1 MKEKNLMKKIIKIA
15 KVVLIFALLF
25 NFQILSATNTWFSK
39 NKTYS
44 EQIKFKGISY
54 KLPEGDWEVANK
66 YDWHI
71 MGIQG
76 DGVTL
81 VLIENNTIKSLMEFN
96 SVTTSGKR
104 QGLVSQILD
113 RAYFNG
119 PTDGCYEKSEYY
131 LVKTWR
137 QGMAVNCLRI
147 RHIDLKKEMYNP
159 DYKPNA
165 DGFSEPYYMAGF
177 KHFVKKRKLKIP
189 KILISSQHGYMSPS
203 HGGRT
208 QLVYL
213 DRNPEFF
220 NVGKTLVGDENN
232 SEYHQANLTKYPKK
246 KKLIEDIIQ
255 KSFVYH
261 KNFEKKLKVK
271 DHQKLDLGIINNKK
285 MKLKNKSIVS
295 ELEKL
300 NALFKS
306 GAISKKE
313 FEAAK
318 KKLLK

>member
-1 MKEKNLMKKIIKIA
+1 MKKIIKTLKFLLA
-15 KVVLIFALLF
+15 FSLIF
-25 NFQILSATNTWFSK
+25 NFQSLSATNTWFSK

-44 EQIKFKGISY
+44 GQIKFKGISY

-71 MGIQG
+71 MGIAG

-81 VLIENNTIKSLMEFN
+81 VLIENNTIKSLMEFG

-104 QGLVSQILD
+104 QSLVSQILD

-131 LVKTWR
+131 LVKIWR
-137 QGMAVNCLRI
+137 EGMAANCLRI
-147 RHIDLKKEMYNP
+147 RHIDLKKEMNNP
-159 DYKPNA
+159 DYKVDA
-165 DGFSEPYYMAGF
+165 DGYSEPYYYAGF
-177 KHFVKKRKLKIP
+177 KNFIKKRKLTIP

-208 QLVYL
+208 QVVYL

-220 NVGKTLVGDENN
+220 NVGETLIGDENN
-232 SEYHQANLTKYPKK
+232 SEYHKANLTKYPKK
-246 KKLIEDIIQ
+246 KKLIDEIIQ
-255 KSFVYH
+255 QSFVYH
-261 KNFEKKLKVK
+261 RNFEEKLKVK
-271 DHQKLDLGIINNKK
+271 DHQRLDLGITENKK
-285 MKLKNKSIVS
+285 KENQNKSIVS
-295 ELEKL
+295 ELQKL
-300 NALFKS
+300 NDLFKS
-306 GAISKKE
+306 GVITKQE
-313 FEAAK
+313 FETAK

>member
-1 MKEKNLMKKIIKIA
+1 MKKIIKIA
-15 KVVLIFALLF
+15 KIIFVFAFLF
-25 NFQILSATNTWFSK
+25 NFQSLFATNTWFSK

-44 EQIKFKGISY
+44 GQVKFKGISY

-76 DGVTL
+76 AGVTL

-113 RAYFNG
+113 RAYFSG

-131 LVKTWR
+131 LVKVWR

-159 DYKPNA
+159 DYKIDA
-165 DGFSEPYYMAGF
+165 DGFAEPYYMAGF

-189 KILISSQHGYMSPS
+189 KILISSQHAYMSPS

-208 QLVYL
+208 QLVYM
-213 DRNPEFF
+213 DRNPEFL
-220 NVGKTLVGDENN
+220 NVGKTLSGDENN
-232 SEYHQANLTKYPKK
+232 SEYHQSNLSKHPKK
-246 KKLIEDIIQ
+246 KKLIDEIIQ
-255 KSFVYH
+255 QSFVYH
-261 KNFEKKLKVK
+261 RNFEDKLKAK
-271 DHQKLDLGIINNKK
+271 DYQRLDLGFVENKK
-285 MKLKNKSIVS
+285 KENKDKSIVS

-300 NALFKS
+300 NDLFKS
-306 GAISKKE
+306 GAITKKE

>member
-1 MKEKNLMKKIIKIA
+1 MKKIIKTLRFLLSIS
-15 KVVLIFALLF
+15 LIFH
-25 NFQILSATNTWFSK
+25 FQSLSASNTWFSK

-44 EQIKFKGISY
+44 GQIKFKGISY

-71 MGIQG
+71 MGIAG

-81 VLIENNTIKSLMEFN
+81 VLIENNTIKSLMEFG

-104 QGLVSQILD
+104 QSLVSQILD

-131 LVKTWR
+131 LVKIWR
-137 QGMAVNCLRI
+137 EGMAANCLRI
-147 RHIDLKKEMYNP
+147 RHIDLKKEMNNP
-159 DYKPNA
+159 DYKVDA
-165 DGFSEPYYMAGF
+165 DGYSEPYYYAGF
-177 KHFVKKRKLKIP
+177 KNFIKKRKLRIP

-208 QLVYL
+208 QVVYL
-213 DRNPEFF
+213 DRNPEFL
-220 NVGKTLVGDENN
+220 NVGETLIGDENN
-232 SEYHQANLTKYPKK
+232 SEYHKANLTKYPKK
-246 KKLIEDIIQ
+246 KKLIDEIIQ
-255 KSFVYH
+255 QSFVYH
-261 KNFEKKLKVK
+261 RNFEEKLKVK
-271 DHQKLDLGIINNKK
+271 DHQRLDLDITENKK
-285 MKLKNKSIVS
+285 KENQNKSIVS
-295 ELEKL
+295 ELQKL
-300 NALFKS
+300 NDLFKS
-306 GAISKKE
+306 GVITKQE

>member
-1 MKEKNLMKKIIKIA
+1 MKKIIKTLRLLLSIS
-15 KVVLIFALLF
+15 LIFH
-25 NFQILSATNTWFSK
+25 FQSLSASNTWFSK

-44 EQIKFKGISY
+44 GQIKFKGISY

-71 MGIQG
+71 MGIAG

-81 VLIENNTIKSLMEFN
+81 VLIENNTIKSLMEFG

-104 QGLVSQILD
+104 QSLVSQILD

-131 LVKTWR
+131 LVKIWR
-137 QGMAVNCLRI
+137 EGMAANCLRI
-147 RHIDLKKEMYNP
+147 RHIDLKKEMNNP
-159 DYKPNA
+159 DYKVDA
-165 DGFSEPYYMAGF
+165 DGYSEPYYSAGF
-177 KHFVKKRKLKIP
+177 KNFIKKRKLTIP

-208 QLVYL
+208 QVVYL
-213 DRNPEFF
+213 DRNPEFL
-220 NVGKTLVGDENN
+220 NVGETLIGDENN
-232 SEYHQANLTKYPKK
+232 SEYHKANLTKYPKK
-246 KKLIEDIIQ
+246 KKLIDEIIQ
-255 KSFVYH
+255 QSFVYH
-261 KNFEKKLKVK
+261 RNFEEKLKVK
-271 DHQKLDLGIINNKK
+271 DHQRLDLGINENKQK
-285 MKLKNKSIVS
+285 ENQNKSIVS
-295 ELEKL
+295 ELQKL
-300 NALFKS
+300 NDLFKS
-306 GAISKKE
+306 GVITKQE

>member
-1 MKEKNLMKKIIKIA
+1 MKKIIKTLKFLLA
-15 KVVLIFALLF
+15 FSLIF
-25 NFQILSATNTWFSK
+25 NFQSLSATNTFFSK

-44 EQIKFKGISY
+44 GQIKFKGISY
-54 KLPEGDWEVANK
+54 KLPEGDWELANK

-71 MGIQG
+71 MGIAG

-81 VLIENNTIKSLMEFN
+81 VLIENNTIKSLMEFG

-104 QGLVSQILD
+104 QSLVSQILD

-131 LVKTWR
+131 LVKIWR
-137 QGMAVNCLRI
+137 EGMAANCLRI
-147 RHIDLKKEMYNP
+147 RHIDLKKEMNNP
-159 DYKPNA
+159 DYKVDA
-165 DGFSEPYYMAGF
+165 DGYSEPYYYAGF
-177 KHFVKKRKLKIP
+177 KNFIKKRKLRIP

-208 QLVYL
+208 QVVYL

-220 NVGKTLVGDENN
+220 NVGETLIGDENN
-232 SEYHQANLTKYPKK
+232 SEYHKANLTKYPKK
-246 KKLIEDIIQ
+246 KKLIDEIIQ
-255 KSFVYH
+255 QSFVYH
-261 KNFEKKLKVK
+261 RNFEEKLKVK
-271 DHQKLDLGIINNKK
+271 DHQRLDLGITENKK
-285 MKLKNKSIVS
+285 KENQNKSIVS
-295 ELEKL
+295 ELQKL
-300 NALFKS
+300 NDLFKS
-306 GAISKKE
+306 GVITKQE

>member
-1 MKEKNLMKKIIKIA
+1 MKNIINSFKIIFIF
-15 KVVLIFALLF
+15 LIFL
-25 NFQILSATNTWFSK
+25 NSQNLSATNTWFSK

-44 EQIKFKGISY
+44 GQIKFKGISY

-104 QGLVSQILD
+104 QGLVSGYLNRI
-113 RAYFNG
+113 YFNA

-131 LVKTWR
+131 LVKVWKK
-137 QGMAVNCLRI
+137 GMAANCLRI
-147 RHIDLKKEMYNP
+147 RHIDLKKEMYDP
-159 DYKPNA
+159 DYTYEE
-165 DGFSEPYYMAGF
+165 GFAEPYYMAGF
-177 KHFVKKRKLKIP
+177 KYFIKKRKLKIP
-189 KILISSQHGYMSPS
+189 KILISSQHAYMSPS

-213 DRNPEFF
+213 DRNPEFL
-220 NVGKTLVGDENN
+220 NVGKTLIGDENN
-232 SEYHQANLTKYPKK
+232 SEYHKANLTKYPKK
-246 KKLIEDIIQ
+246 KKLIDEIIQ
-255 KSFVYH
+255 QSFVYH
-261 KNFEKKLKVK
+261 KNFEDKLKVK
-271 DHQKLDLGIINNKK
+271 DFQRLDLGINGNKK
-285 MKLKNKSIVS
+285 EERQNKSIVS
-295 ELEKL
+295 ELQKL
-300 NALFKS
+300 NDLFKS
-306 GAISKKE
+306 GAITKKE

-318 KKLLK
+318 QKLLK

>member
-1 MKEKNLMKKIIKIA
+1 
-15 KVVLIFALLF
+15 
-25 NFQILSATNTWFSK
+25 
-39 NKTYS
+39 
-44 EQIKFKGISY
+44 
-54 KLPEGDWEVANK
+54 
-66 YDWHI
+66 
-71 MGIQG
+71 
-76 DGVTL
+76 
-81 VLIENNTIKSLMEFN
+81 
-96 SVTTSGKR
+96 
-104 QGLVSQILD
+104 
-113 RAYFNG
+113 
-119 PTDGCYEKSEYY
+119 
-131 LVKTWR
+131 
-137 QGMAVNCLRI
+137 
-147 RHIDLKKEMYNP
+147 
-159 DYKPNA
+159 
-165 DGFSEPYYMAGF
+165 MAGF

>member
-1 MKEKNLMKKIIKIA
+1 MKKIIKTLKFLLA
-15 KVVLIFALLF
+15 FSLIF
-25 NFQILSATNTWFSK
+25 NFQSLSATNTFFSK

-44 EQIKFKGISY
+44 GQIKFKGISY

-71 MGIQG
+71 MGIAG

-81 VLIENNTIKSLMEFN
+81 VLIENNTIKSLMEFG

-104 QGLVSQILD
+104 QSLVSQILD

-131 LVKTWR
+131 LVKIWR
-137 QGMAVNCLRI
+137 EGMAANCLRI
-147 RHIDLKKEMYNP
+147 RHIDLKKEMNNP
-159 DYKPNA
+159 DYKVDA
-165 DGFSEPYYMAGF
+165 DGYSEPYYYAGF
-177 KHFVKKRKLKIP
+177 KNFIKKRKLTIP

-208 QLVYL
+208 QVVYL
-213 DRNPEFF
+213 DRNPEFL
-220 NVGKTLVGDENN
+220 NVGETLIGDENN
-232 SEYHQANLTKYPKK
+232 SEYHKANLTKYPKK
-246 KKLIEDIIQ
+246 KKLIDEIIQ
-255 KSFVYH
+255 QSFVYH
-261 KNFEKKLKVK
+261 RNFEEKLKVK
-271 DHQKLDLGIINNKK
+271 DHQRLDLGINENKQK
-285 MKLKNKSIVS
+285 ENQNKSIVS
-295 ELEKL
+295 ELQKL
-300 NALFKS
+300 NDLFKS
-306 GAISKKE
+306 GVITKQE